1 MQPEFTE
8 RDESA
13 IDHLSTREGY
23 DRWSSIYDSDGNP
36 LMALE
41 EPLVNRLLGKVEGLT
56 VIDLGCGTG
65 RHALRIARAGAK
77 VQAVDFSEQML
88 ARAREKAE
96 GSTVVFHYH
105 DLTEC
110 LPFSDS
116 SFDRVVCG
124 LVLDHIA
131 DLDSFF
137 RTMQRL
143 CKPNGFAVISVMHPA
158 MMLRGVQ
165 ARFWDPHSG
174 RQVRPA
180 SQRHQISDYVMAAA
194 RAGFRFEHLSEHA
207 VDQSLADQLPRGQRY
222 VGWPILF
229 LMKLFPTPASGSSC
243 GA

>member
-1 MQPEFTE
+1 MPPEFTL

-36 LMALE
+36 LVALE
-41 EPLVNRLLGKVEGLT
+41 EPLVDQLLGNVAGLS

-65 RHALRIARAGAK
+65 RHALRVANAGAR
-77 VQAVDFSEQML
+77 VHGVDFSEQML
-88 ARAREKAE
+88 ARARQKAE
-96 GSTVVFHYH
+96 ISNVVLHSH
-105 DLTEC
+105 DLAEP
-110 LPFSDS
+110 LPFPDH

-131 DLDSFF
+131 ELDQLFCS
-137 RTMQRL
+137 MKRL
-143 CKPNGFAVISVMHPA
+143 CKPNGYAVISVMHPA

-180 SQRHQISDYVMAAA
+180 SQCHQISDYVLAAA
-194 RAGFRFEHLSEHA
+194 GAGFRFDHLSEHA
-207 VDQSLADQLPRGQRY
+207 VDQSLADKLPRGQRY

-229 LMKLFPTPASGSSC
+229 LMRLSPAC
-243 GA
+243 